1 MGSPQI
7 PALLESLGYA
17 SLEWVTVEQIREFI
31 LKTAAEVKTSSLH
44 NILLYLKHFH
54 IFLKESSLPA
64 PDCVELFSYRVYR
77 DMPIQSYVTDEEL
90 DEILRVIDTDSE
102 MGKRDRAII
111 LLAATTVCGRGS
123 DPDKTDRY

>member
-1 MGSPQI
+1 MGDGRTDPGIYPENGGGS
-7 PALLESLGYA
+7 
-17 SLEWVTVEQIREFI
+17 
-31 LKTAAEVKTSSLH
+31 KTSSLH

-90 DEILRVIDTDSE
+90 DQILRVIDTDSE

-111 LLAATTVCGRGS
+111 LLAATTGLRAGRP
-123 DPDKTDRY
+123 DPDKVDRH